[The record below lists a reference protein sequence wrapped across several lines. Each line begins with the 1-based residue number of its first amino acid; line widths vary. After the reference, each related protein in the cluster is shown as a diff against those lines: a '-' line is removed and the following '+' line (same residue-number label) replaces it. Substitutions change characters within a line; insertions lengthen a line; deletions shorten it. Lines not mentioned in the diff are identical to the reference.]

1 MSSIFWI
8 PIGAVALGVVGG
20 SIIGSA
26 ARGGSAG
33 TGALVGGFLALMVTF
48 PLLAIGLASV

>member
-8 PIGAVALGVVGG
+8 PIGAFALGVVGG

-26 ARGGSAG
+26 ARGSSAG